1 METNP
6 NDTHDTYRV
15 CEVDKKENILL
26 VHDTTNSLNKAR
38 LIKKFLLQT
47 PNDLSGTV
55 VILNPLDKI
64 IN

>member
-26 VHDTTNSLNKAR
+26 VHDTTGSLNEAR
-38 LIKKFLLQT
+38 RSKKNLLQA
-47 PNDLSGTV
+47 PDELSGTV
-55 VILNPLDKI
+55 VILDPLNRI

>member
-15 CEVDKKENILL
+15 CEVDKKENVIV
-26 VHDTTNSLNKAR
+26 VHDTTSSLNEAR
-38 LIKKFLLQT
+38 RVKKDILKT
-47 PNDLSGTV
+47 PDDLSGTV
-55 VILNPLDKI
+55 VILDPLNQI